1 MTQPPPLEDA
11 DREKLVQE
19 HLGYVR
25 SVAAKVK
32 RELNSPNVD
41 FDELVAYG
49 SRGLMEAAQRFDPA
63 RGVAFTTFSYYR
75 IRGAIFDGLR
85 EIGWLGRSQYARFA
99 AGANAYLGNQAE
111 RPSAQRGLSTEQ
123 RVTEVAEA
131 LEDLTTIFLTAMD
144 GPDEPIDVVTPDG
157 ATAVEAKQASEA
169 IRAAVAEL
177 PEKERTLVEL
187 FYFEGLS
194 LQDAGKSLG
203 LSKSWSSRLHARAIQ
218 LLAKKLRQYRPDP

>member
-1 MTQPPPLEDA
+1 MTQPPPLQDA
-11 DREKLVQE
+11 ERDKLVQE

-25 SVAAKVK
+25 SIAAKVK
-32 RELNSPNVD
+32 KELNSPTLD

-49 SRGLMEAAQRFDPA
+49 SRGLVEAAHRFDPT

-111 RPSAQRGLSTEQ
+111 RPATGHGKSTEQ

-131 LEDLTTIFLTAMD
+131 LQDLTTIFLTAME
-144 GPDEPIDVVTPDG
+144 GPDEPVDVVTPDG
-157 ATAVEAKQASEA
+157 VAAVEAKQTGEA

-187 FYFEGLS
+187 FYFQGMS
-194 LQDAGKSLG
+194 LQDAGKTIG
-203 LSKSWSSRLHARAIQ
+203 LSKSWASRLHSRAIQ
-218 LLAKKLRQYRPDP
+218 LLAKKLLQYRPDP